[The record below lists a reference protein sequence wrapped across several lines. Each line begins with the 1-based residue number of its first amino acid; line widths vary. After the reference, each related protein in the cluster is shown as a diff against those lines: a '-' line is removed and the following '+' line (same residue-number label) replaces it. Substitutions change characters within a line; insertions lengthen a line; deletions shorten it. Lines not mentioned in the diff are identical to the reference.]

1 MSLKKHENEACPP
14 DLKLD
19 DQHGEAE
26 ARQPGVKAAK
36 GKGKLKAKTLTFV
49 EGDEKPHERFQSMW
63 EIKKEDLALKDML
76 SNKKLFDNR
85 QGKQPLSEIEGELKI
100 KLIREMLSN

>member
-1 MSLKKHENEACPP
+1 
-14 DLKLD
+14 
-19 DQHGEAE
+19 
-26 ARQPGVKAAK
+26 
-36 GKGKLKAKTLTFV
+36 
-49 EGDEKPHERFQSMW
+49 MW

-85 QGKQPLSEIEGELKI
+85 QGKQLLSEIEEELKI